1 MEKKRGDIP
10 ETKRLVLGSAFSR
23 AWGAGEFIGGMKL
36 VEKSRLKPR
45 VGPAA
50 AAAAAAAALR
60 VKAIFCA
67 LEGFC

>member
-50 AAAAAAAALR
+50 AALR

-67 LEGFC
+67 LELKSFLKPFL